1 MRCFIAIPL
10 DHKIR
15 SVLES
20 AQTPFRLNRQR
31 GNFTAYDN
39 FHLTLVF
46 NGELDQQEINQ
57 ISQILEDLEIEP
69 FELTI
74 SDLGCFNR
82 RDGEIWWVKV
92 KATSALLK
100 LQSQLVTALRDLEI
114 PFEDQRY
121 VPHLT
126 LVRNYKSRQEG
137 KTIIL
142 PKIDPV
148 SMTVTR
154 ISLMKSERIHD
165 ELRYTE
171 IDWKDLVES

>member
-10 DHKIR
+10 DTTIK
-15 SVLES
+15 SVLEH

-46 NGELDQQEINQ
+46 NGELDQQEIDQ
-57 ISQILEDLEIEP
+57 ISRILDDLDIQP
-69 FELTI
+69 FELSLTE
-74 SDLGCFNR
+74 LGCFNR
-82 RDGEIWWVKV
+82 KDGEIWWVGI
-92 KATSALLK
+92 KATSPLLK
-100 LQSQLVTALRDLEI
+100 LQAHLVSELKESGI

-126 LVRNYKSRQEG
+126 LVRNYRP
-137 KTIIL
+137 KTVNQTIVL
-142 PKIDPV
+142 PKIEAV
-148 SMTVTR
+148 SMMVNR

-171 IDWKDLVES
+171 IDWKDLVNS